1 MSRRKMTASSKLM
14 AQGYS
19 GTRRMKF
26 TQMFALGVNA
36 AVGPNGGCC
45 LVNIPL
51 LNNGLSTAT
60 NFYRLVGP
68 QNVQPTNFNLTRSQY
83 QEYTITAVRA
93 KAILPRNPTELNAG
107 TQQQIA
113 GIEWAYDDTEQIA
126 SGQDPTALNL
136 AAYTNYQ
143 AGPVPLSYQ
152 STRYLKTAAVKKRLG
167 INYCEGSDTAWTYY
181 NQLPATT
188 CPSLYLRLMLT
199 GFWPANTVMASLELT
214 YYYTFRGLDFG
225 QNP

>member
-1 MSRRKMTASSKLM
+1 MAGRKRYARKRTKKRSMRRKMSRRKMTASAKLM

-68 QNVQPTNFNLTRSQY
+68 
-83 QEYTITAVRA
+83 
-93 KAILPRNPTELNAG
+93 
-107 TQQQIA
+107 
-113 GIEWAYDDTEQIA
+113 
-126 SGQDPTALNL
+126 
-136 AAYTNYQ
+136 
-143 AGPVPLSYQ
+143 
-152 STRYLKTAAVKKRLG
+152 
-167 INYCEGSDTAWTYY
+167 
-181 NQLPATT
+181 
-188 CPSLYLRLMLT
+188 
-199 GFWPANTVMASLELT
+199 
-214 YYYTFRGLDFG
+214 
-225 QNP
+225 